1 MLGGGAG
8 ASDLEKMQMQ
18 AAGLRSQLGFAMA
31 TGSGESVESLNL
43 QLLRVLEQI
52 DQNTRGKR

>member
-1 MLGGGAG
+1 
-8 ASDLEKMQMQ
+8 
-18 AAGLRSQLGFAMA
+18 MA

-52 DQNTRGKR
+52 KQNTDRSR